1 MRRRPGTA
9 LVAVALC
16 LGGTLTACGSGGGD
30 GYAAVGAAGS
40 GPERGPTAAV
50 PPKGDVVLVPLDGT
64 TGSGEPPGATPPK
77 GGQPSGTP
85 SAGGG
90 SGAGGTGE
98 GSGSSGAPGSSG
110 SPGAGGPASGS
121 PAEAGSGTSGGSG
134 TPGSSGGT
142 DTPGRPG
149 TPPAEPPSKP
159 TPKPPPGPAVL
170 SVGEPV
176 RAALDR
182 RWCEQVTV
190 TFRNTGQSPVASG
203 TVTFATHII
212 GALGIDWATI
222 RSSQPLPVPI
232 AAGAARAQA
241 YTVCVDAW
249 RVPLGMHI
257 ETQDVTAT
265 WT

>member
-1 MRRRPGTA
+1 MRRRPRTA

-16 LGGTLTACGSGGGD
+16 LGGTLTACGSGGDD

-50 PPKGDVVLVPLDGT
+50 PPQGDVILVPLDGT
-64 TGSGEPPGATPPK
+64 TGAGEPPGATPPQ

-90 SGAGGTGE
+90 GSGAGGTGD
-98 GSGSSGAPGSSG
+98 GPGSSSASGGAGTPGAGGAASG
-110 SPGAGGPASGS
+110 SPGGN
-121 PAEAGSGTSGGSG
+121 TSGGPGASG
-134 TPGSSGGT
+134 GSGGT

-159 TPKPPPGPAVL
+159 TPEPPPGPAVL

-190 TFRNTGQSPVASG
+190 TFRNTGRSPVASG

-222 RSSQPLPVPI
+222 RSAQPLPAPI
-232 AAGAARAQA
+232 AAGAARTQA
-241 YTVCVDAW
+241 YTVCVHAW

-257 ETQDVTAT
+257 ETQDATAT